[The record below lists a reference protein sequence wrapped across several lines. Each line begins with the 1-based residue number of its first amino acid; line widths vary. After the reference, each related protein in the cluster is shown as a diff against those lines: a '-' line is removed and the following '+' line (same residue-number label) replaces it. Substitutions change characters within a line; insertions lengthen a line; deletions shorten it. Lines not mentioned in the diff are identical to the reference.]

1 LNAASTA
8 ARRSHE
14 IVCDRW
20 MRVVLR
26 IAAGYNLLAGAC
38 MVVFV
43 HEGYKL
49 LGLEKP
55 ALVMPVQ
62 LVGVLVA
69 IFGLGYWLVA
79 CDPLTN
85 RNVLLLGLLSKTLGP
100 ALAIYYVVVGKL
112 TPAFILVLLVADLI
126 YVPPFAIILRRL
138 YRVAGEKRAVGRGK

>member
-1 LNAASTA
+1 MNAASQPM
-8 ARRSHE
+8 RPHSE
-14 IVCDRW
+14 IVCERW

-26 IAAGYNLLAGAC
+26 IAAVYNLLAGAC
-38 MVVFV
+38 MVIFV

-49 LGLEKP
+49 LGLQKP

-100 ALAIYYVVVGKL
+100 ALAMYYVAVGKL
-112 TPAFILVLLVADLI
+112 PAAFILVLLIADLI

-138 YRVAGEKRAVGRGK
+138 YRLAAERRDV